1 MKNKKYEVVL
11 FDLDGTVLDS
21 DPMILKTMNI
31 LYDKYRDG
39 VRTPKEKV
47 YYFSGPPIRDTLR
60 NEFPHLDG
68 EFIFQEFAKESR
80 KLYKSHV
87 FPYPHSK
94 EVLLKLKQE
103 GFKLGV
109 VTNKLHHL
117 SEYALKCIDLTG
129 IFEIIVGFD
138 DVKVGKP
145 DKEGVLKAID
155 YFNGTPEKTI
165 YIGDNKSDLDTANNS
180 GVDCALVSW
189 GPRVLPKEIA
199 PKYKIDSY
207 LDLEGIL
214 YE

>member
-1 MKNKKYEVVL
+1 MKNKRYEVIL

-21 DPMILKTMNI
+21 DPMILATMNI

-68 EFIFQEFAKESR
+68 EFIFQEFAKESK
-80 KLYKSHV
+80 KLYKSHT

-94 EVLLKLKQE
+94 EVLLKLKKE

-117 SEYALKCIDLTG
+117 SEYALECIHLDG
-129 IFEIIVGFD
+129 IFDYIVGFD
-138 DVKVGKP
+138 DVSKGKP
-145 DKEGVLKAID
+145 DPEGMFKAMQ
-155 YFNGTPEKTI
+155 YFNGNRINTI
-165 YIGDNKSDLDTANNS
+165 YIGDNKSDLDSANNA
-180 GVDCALVSW
+180 GIDCALVAW
-189 GPRVLPKEIA
+189 GPRVLPKDIN
-199 PKYKIDSY
+199 PKYRFNSY
-207 LDLEGIL
+207 LELEGIL